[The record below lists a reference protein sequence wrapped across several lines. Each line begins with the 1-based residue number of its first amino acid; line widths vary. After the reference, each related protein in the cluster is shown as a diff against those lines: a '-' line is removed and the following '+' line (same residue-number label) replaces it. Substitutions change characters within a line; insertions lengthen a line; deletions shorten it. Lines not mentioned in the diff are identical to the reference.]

1 MKGYNYYILNKDSL
15 IIENKKR
22 IYLNKI
28 EEFYTFFNNL
38 LNKKRFIKIEEY
50 KKKIEYFNEAY
61 LFLNQLKESNMLN
74 EYLNYNEKLI
84 NLFLNFILDYVNIN
98 EDIINHNKKF
108 QNKSNDVISN
118 IKIAKNILI
127 LIKSLNKF
135 YDKSVIINILKG
147 NDLDNIKEMGLDKSK
162 GFGRLKNINY
172 QDIKH
177 EMDELIKLHY
187 LEYDNLKAVY
197 ISTNLYRDVDYF
209 KELCKYLHSR
219 NIELALSCS

>member
-1 MKGYNYYILNKDSL
+1 MKRYNYYILNKDSL

-197 ISTNLYRDVDYF
+197 IT
-209 KELCKYLHSR
+209 KKG
-219 NIELALSCS
+219 LAKLNEI

>member
-1 MKGYNYYILNKDSL
+1 MKGYDYYSLNKDIF
-15 IIENKKR
+15 IIENKKKL
-22 IYLNKI
+22 YLNRI

-38 LNKKRFIKIEEY
+38 LNKNRFIKIEEY
-50 KKKIEYFNEAY
+50 KKKIEYYNETY

-74 EYLNYNEKLI
+74 EYLNYNEKI
-84 NLFLNFILDYVNIN
+84 ISLFLNFISDYENIN

-118 IKIAKNILI
+118 IKIAKNVLI

-162 GFGRLKNINY
+162 GFGRLKNTNY

-177 EMDELIKLHY
+177 EIDELIKLHY
-187 LEYDNLKAVY
+187 LEYDNLKAIY
-197 ISTNLYRDVDYF
+197 IT
-209 KELCKYLHSR
+209 KKG
-219 NIELALSCS
+219 LAKLNEI

>member
-177 EMDELIKLHY
+177 ERDELIKLHY

-197 ISTNLYRDVDYF
+197 IT
-209 KELCKYLHSR
+209 KKG
-219 NIELALSCS
+219 LAKLNEI

>member
-197 ISTNLYRDVDYF
+197 IT
-209 KELCKYLHSR
+209 KKG
-219 NIELALSCS
+219 LAKLNEI